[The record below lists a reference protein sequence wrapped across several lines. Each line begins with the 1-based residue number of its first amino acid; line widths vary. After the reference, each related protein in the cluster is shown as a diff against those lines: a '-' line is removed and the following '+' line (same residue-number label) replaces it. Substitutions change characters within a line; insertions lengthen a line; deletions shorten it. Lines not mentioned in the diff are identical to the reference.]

1 MRHPI
6 PSAATALAGA
16 LALAACGS
24 NFAPGP
30 EASTGARD
38 TGTPT
43 APAMPQGTP
52 SPVASDTAATGSATP
67 VAGEND
73 GQPDITPA
81 ALTGDAAKGE
91 KGARA
96 MLLAWARGIEQREF
110 DQAWALMGDA
120 AKAQL
125 SKAQFNALFHP
136 LQAITVA
143 VPSGSMEGAAGS
155 SYYTAP
161 ATVTGTRADGTK
173 TTLKGEVVLRRVN
186 DVPGA
191 TPAQLA
197 WHIEQVNLKPA

>member
-1 MRHPI
+1 
-6 PSAATALAGA
+6 
-16 LALAACGS
+16 
-24 NFAPGP
+24 
-30 EASTGARD
+30 
-38 TGTPT
+38 
-43 APAMPQGTP
+43 
-52 SPVASDTAATGSATP
+52 

-143 VPSGSMEGAAGS
+143 VPGGTMEGAAGS

-173 TTLKGEVVLRRVN
+173 ATLKGEVVLRRVN